1 MSDRVTCTHRLV
13 LPADTNHHDTLY
25 AGSLLRIAL
34 EAAYVTA
41 VQTVGSGANFLLR
54 RVLTLECYRP
64 VPVGTMVEIQGVVL
78 HATRAYLVVGLIGT
92 PLNGEEGPWMD
103 ALLGFVQVDEE
114 GQPAPLPIEATVSS
128 IVDERWQDLRERLE
142 KLLRMRNSH

>member
-1 MSDRVTCTHRLV
+1 M
-13 LPADTNHHDTLY
+13 
-25 AGSLLRIAL
+25 
-34 EAAYVTA
+34 
-41 VQTVGSGANFLLR
+41 
-54 RVLTLECYRP
+54 LTLECYRP

-114 GQPAPLPIEATVSS
+114 GQPAPLPIEATVSP
-128 IVDERWQDLRERLE
+128 IVDEQWQDLHKRLE
-142 KLLRMRNSH
+142 KLLRMRSPLASMRCRLLPGCFQGASGVLPLWEPGERRQVHGDVGLLRP

>member
-1 MSDRVTCTHRLV
+1 M
-13 LPADTNHHDTLY
+13 
-25 AGSLLRIAL
+25 
-34 EAAYVTA
+34 
-41 VQTVGSGANFLLR
+41 
-54 RVLTLECYRP
+54 
-64 VPVGTMVEIQGVVL
+64 PVGTMVEIQGGVL

-114 GQPAPLPIEATVSS
+114 GQPAPLPVEATVAPPA
-128 IVDERWQDLRERLE
+128 DERWRELRERLE